1 MKILLL
7 NLLMSVSIHAS
18 ETDAVEDYSWVL
30 DELNAEAAEM
40 VTTEFAESKVKIFD
54 AAGNFVEEI
63 LKADFDENT
72 MNSSEYGL
80 MAKSAFMFSY
90 LGDSYFLLEEN

>member
-7 NLLMSVSIHAS
+7 NLLMSVSIHAN
-18 ETDAVEDYSWVL
+18 ETGAVEDYSWVL

-40 VTTEFAESKVKIFD
+40 VITEIAENKVKIFD
-54 AAGNFVEEI
+54 AAGNLIKEI

-72 MNSSEYGL
+72 MDNSEYRL

>member
-7 NLLMSVSIHAS
+7 NLMMSVSIHAN
-18 ETDAVEDYSWVL
+18 ETDATEDYTWVL

-40 VTTEFAESKVKIFD
+40 VLTNIEESKVKIFD
-54 AAGNFVEEI
+54 ATGNLVQEI
-63 LKADFDENT
+63 LKADFDENN
-72 MNSSEYGL
+72 MNNSEYRL
-80 MAKSAFMFSY
+80 IAKSAFMFDY

>member
-7 NLLMSVSIHAS
+7 NLLMSVSIHVN

-40 VTTEFAESKVKIFD
+40 VIAEIAENKVKIFD
-54 AAGNFVEEI
+54 ASGNLVREI

-72 MNSSEYGL
+72 MENSEYRL
-80 MAKSAFMFSY
+80 MAKSEFMFSY

>member
-7 NLLMSVSIHAS
+7 NLLMSVSVHAN
-18 ETDAVEDYSWVL
+18 ETDVVEDYSWVL
-30 DELNAEAAEM
+30 DELNAETAEM
-40 VTTEFAESKVKIFD
+40 VITEFAERKVKIFD
-54 AAGNFVEEI
+54 AAGNLVKEI

-72 MNSSEYGL
+72 MNNSEYGL
-80 MAKSAFMFSY
+80 LAKSAFMFNY